1 MFYLTDVKGFLLN
14 SFQSSSFPSRQA
26 ITIMIRIHCPAMSPQ
41 NDVSTYNLIKSHKC
55 IYIFFKKGILANKEN
70 FHFKLGVETPT
81 SWRTP
86 CDRSLSS

>member
-41 NDVSTYNLIKSHKC
+41 NGVSTYNLIKTHK
-55 IYIFFKKGILANKEN
+55 
-70 FHFKLGVETPT
+70 
-81 SWRTP
+81 
-86 CDRSLSS
+86 